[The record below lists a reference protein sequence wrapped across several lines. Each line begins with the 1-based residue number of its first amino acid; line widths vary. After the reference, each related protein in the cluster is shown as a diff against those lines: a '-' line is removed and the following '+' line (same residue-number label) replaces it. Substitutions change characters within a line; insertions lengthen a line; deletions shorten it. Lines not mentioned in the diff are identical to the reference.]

1 MSEKSIDE
9 KVEFIHSYFDK
20 HPEHE
25 YDSVKSRI
33 FADPTRNPDEVNC
46 LYNFMKM
53 ELESEAT
60 GSHSSVLDNVLGYD
74 ASPKSIQAFLR
85 AIQWV
90 GTEVGKGIVK
100 DLK

>member
-9 KVEFIHSYFDK
+9 KVKFIHSYFDK

-46 LYNFMKM
+46 LYNFLKM

-60 GSHSSVLDNVLGYD
+60 GSPSSVLDNVLGYNSS
-74 ASPKSIQAFLR
+74 AENVQSFLR

-90 GTEVGKGIVK
+90 GSEVGKAIIK